1 MLNNITVK
9 YPVQS
14 VLKEVIMEGFKTL
27 GERKVIQGELKGFDR
42 KKWNLERYGESTTRC
57 RERAYF
63 FFPYF
68 YSKGRSYVNEAWL
81 STEKGEGTGNKSGGR

>member
-42 KKWNLERYGESTTRC
+42 RK
-57 RERAYF
+57 
-63 FFPYF
+63 
-68 YSKGRSYVNEAWL
+68 
-81 STEKGEGTGNKSGGR
+81 

>member
-27 GERKVIQGELKGFDR
+27 GERKVIQGELKDFDR
-42 KKWNLERYGESTTRC
+42 RK
-57 RERAYF
+57 
-63 FFPYF
+63 
-68 YSKGRSYVNEAWL
+68 
-81 STEKGEGTGNKSGGR
+81 